1 MPKLQIL
8 NINKSDITNL
18 TTKAYL
24 NAKSAETE
32 NKILNSSALVKKTD
46 YITKITDIENKILD
60 ANDFETKLKKKQM
73 VQKQDKN
80 IRKKLTGHI
89 TSIKKTNR

>member
-24 NAKSAETE
+24 NAKSTETE

-60 ANDFETKLKKKQM
+60 ANDFDTKFKKINGTETR
-73 VQKQDKN
+73 QKYQNKTN
-80 IRKKLTGHI
+80 WSHNFHE
-89 TSIKKTNR
+89 KTNR

>member
-24 NAKSAETE
+24 NAKSTETE

-60 ANDFETKLKKKQM
+60 ANDFDTKLKKYKWYRN
-73 VQKQDKN
+73 KT
-80 IRKKLTGHI
+80 KL
-89 TSIKKTNR
+89 SEQN